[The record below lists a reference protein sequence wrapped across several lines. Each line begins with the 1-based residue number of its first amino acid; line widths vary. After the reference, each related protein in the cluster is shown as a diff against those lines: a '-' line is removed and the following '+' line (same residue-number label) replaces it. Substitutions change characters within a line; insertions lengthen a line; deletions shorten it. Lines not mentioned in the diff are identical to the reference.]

1 MVEPNIN
8 FDLDT
13 EWEVFP
19 MDTFDDI
26 GGTHLTL
33 GTEEDQWKQLSVYPN
48 PTSDGFL
55 NIKFSQDVNVEVFS
69 IFGKKLIQKNI
80 NQTDTILDIS
90 TLSNGVYFIKVSH
103 KGLSLSTKIIK
114 I

>member
-1 MVEPNIN
+1 
-8 FDLDT
+8 
-13 EWEVFP
+13 

-33 GTEEDQWKQLSVYPN
+33 SIEEEQWKQLSVYPN
-48 PTSDGFL
+48 PTSDGFI
-55 NIKFSQDVNVEVFS
+55 NIKFNQDVKIEVFS
-69 IFGKKLIQKNI
+69 IFGKKLIHTKI
-80 NQTDTILDIS
+80 NRTDSKLDIS
-90 TLSNGVYFIKVSH
+90 TLSKGVYFIKVSH